1 MAILTYLDASGTKEH
16 PSLSVAGFIATEE
29 RWIAFDHAWVAAL
42 AEFGIT
48 DLHMKDFVSSRRQF
62 DGWDKDEPKRRRFV
76 QRITS
81 VINTNTDKSVGAI
94 LFVADYDE
102 VNTVL
107 AVRESLGAPYT
118 ATALY
123 ALTLAKTWI
132 ERHHSGEAMA
142 FFVERGDTDQGEL
155 FNILR
160 RVGFIQ
166 PVTPLDKRTVVNGV
180 TTWVHPFQ
188 ACDFIAYEMAKH
200 AKVASALGVDSVRA
214 RQSLLQIAPRER
226 DDMWRFMNG
235 EILREVCAAA
245 KIPRRHRA

>member
-1 MAILTYLDASGTKEH
+1 
-16 PSLSVAGFIATEE
+16 V
-29 RWIAFDHAWVAAL
+29 
-42 AEFGIT
+42 
-48 DLHMKDFVSSRRQF
+48 
-62 DGWDKDEPKRRRFV
+62 RFV

-132 ERHHSGEAMA
+132 ERHHPGEAMA

-155 FNILR
+155 LNIMR
-160 RVGFIQ
+160 PVRFIQ
-166 PVTPLDKRTVVNGV
+166 PVTPLDKRTVANSV
-180 TTWVHPFQ
+180 TTWVYPFQ
-188 ACDFIAYEMAKH
+188 ACDFIAYEMNKH
-200 AKVASALGVDSVRA
+200 AKVASALAA
-214 RQSLLQIAPRER
+214 R
-226 DDMWRFMNG
+226 G
-235 EILREVCAAA
+235 
-245 KIPRRHRA
+245 

>member
-1 MAILTYLDASGTKEH
+1 
-16 PSLSVAGFIATEE
+16 
-29 RWIAFDHAWVAAL
+29 
-42 AEFGIT
+42 
-48 DLHMKDFVSSRRQF
+48 
-62 DGWDKDEPKRRRFV
+62 
-76 QRITS
+76 
-81 VINTNTDKSVGAI
+81 
-94 LFVADYDE
+94 
-102 VNTVL
+102 VNTAL

-132 ERHHSGEAMA
+132 ERHHPGEAMA

-160 RVGFIQ
+160 RVRFIQ
-166 PVTPLDKRTVVNGV
+166 PVTPLDKRTVANGV
-180 TTWVHPFQ
+180 TTWVYPFQ

-200 AKVASALGVDSVRA
+200 AKAASALGVDSVRA